1 MKSGRRKA
9 EEKHIVEEK
18 DFKFFPFFCSFFF
31 FLDNNNLIKI
41 QKNMKILHCKL
52 HKKKH
57 TTMHSI
63 AYYWLDE
70 ILLNE
75 KPPWNTNIWRNT
87 KMTEKKKSLK

>member
-52 HKKKH
+52 HKKKTH
-57 TTMHSI
+57 DHAFNS
-63 AYYWLDE
+63 
-70 ILLNE
+70 ILL
-75 KPPWNTNIWRNT
+75 IR
-87 KMTEKKKSLK
+87 